1 MKARGQ
7 SLRLCDPI
15 KVLCKESSVNIV
27 ESATAF
33 AERVAGF
40 RVYKKSNVSCDPRNA
55 SSRQLHG
62 CLLWQWQKEQPPVTR
77 PVRRNGALLFSFGG
91 GRSGGAG
98 RRGSSDGS
106 GRRRGCQQAI

>member
-33 AERVAGF
+33 SERDAGF
-40 RVYKKSNVSCDPRNA
+40 RVYKNSNVNCHYFQTISN
-55 SSRQLHG
+55 
-62 CLLWQWQKEQPPVTR
+62 
-77 PVRRNGALLFSFGG
+77 
-91 GRSGGAG
+91 
-98 RRGSSDGS
+98 
-106 GRRRGCQQAI
+106 